1 MRFSILRSVGW
12 GIVLYA
18 SMYLAFALLAT
29 YGYAGTL
36 GARIALLGVLLFST
50 LIAARTLTHLSKADK
65 IPYALVWVLTIA
77 SLDALFAAPTG
88 SWAVFAD
95 PNLWIGYGLVFATP
109 LVAPVATHTR
119 DVPHQS

>member
-12 GIVLYA
+12 GVVLYA

-36 GARIALLGVLLFST
+36 TARISMLAVLLFTT
-50 LIAARTLTHLSKADK
+50 LIATRTLSHLNKADK
-65 IPYALVWVLTIA
+65 VPYACMWVLTIA
-77 SLDALFAAPTG
+77 ALDALFAAPTG

-109 LVAPVATHTR
+109 LVAPLAAHAPEVR
-119 DVPHQS
+119 HQS